1 MNVETRQLELLGEET
16 PPNSTIFVLG
26 STGCGKTTLIANL
39 LKKEQRFIIFDT
51 RFEYPDQFF
60 GNNVKVVTSVHELAN
75 ALNEPYERII
85 VRFPPQA
92 DDDYVMSLFCYQIMA
107 FQTENKHVITT
118 VCLDELNRFVG
129 VNRSPKG
136 LQEIVQRGR
145 AVGIKKIFGAQWFNS
160 IPTWTRDSF
169 SEIYV
174 FRHSEPRGLGM
185 LQDYGFDVTDIA
197 TLKPHQCLHLS
208 GGEIVKL
215 QLTAIKSSP

>member
-118 VCLDELNRFVG
+118 VCLDELNR
-129 VNRSPKG
+129 
-136 LQEIVQRGR
+136 
-145 AVGIKKIFGAQWFNS
+145 
-160 IPTWTRDSF
+160 
-169 SEIYV
+169 
-174 FRHSEPRGLGM
+174 
-185 LQDYGFDVTDIA
+185 
-197 TLKPHQCLHLS
+197 
-208 GGEIVKL
+208 
-215 QLTAIKSSP
+215 